1 MKALLCREY
10 GPIDR
15 LKVEEIPSPRA
26 VPEQVVVEVKASSLN
41 FPDALLVQSLYQ
53 VKPPLPFS
61 PGMELA
67 GVVKE
72 VGNGVAGLK
81 KGDCV
86 LGSPGRG
93 GFAQE
98 CLVSAGHVWPL
109 PSQMDFETGSA
120 FIITYCTSLHALQD
134 RGHLQPGET
143 LVVLGAAGGVGTAAI
158 EVGKAMGAKVIAAAS
173 SEEKLAFCRKLGAEQ
188 TINYEETNLRQ
199 GILDLTGGRG
209 ADVIYDPVGGGY
221 TEAALRATAW
231 GGRLLVI
238 GFTSGAIPQVK
249 LNLALLKERSV
260 IGVYWGDWA
269 QQDPDGQLRNV
280 EQLGAWFAQ
289 GKIKPV
295 VSERVSLADVPAAM
309 MRLLQRKVKG
319 KIVVVPVA

>member
-15 LKVEEIPSPRA
+15 LSVEEVHSPQPGRD
-26 VPEQVVVEVKASSLN
+26 EVVVEVKASSLN
-41 FPDALLVQSLYQ
+41 FPDALLVQGLYQ

-72 VGNGVAGLK
+72 VGSGVAGIRT
-81 KGDCV
+81 GDRV
-86 LGSPGRG
+86 LASPGRG

-98 CLVSAGHVWPL
+98 CLVSADRILPL

-134 RGHLQPGET
+134 RAHLQPGET
-143 LVVLGAAGGVGTAAI
+143 LVVLGAAGGVGTSAI
-158 EVGKAMGAKVIAAAS
+158 EVGKAMGAKIIAAAS
-173 SEEKLAFCRKLGAEQ
+173 SEEKLAFCRKLGADQ

-199 GILDLTGGRG
+199 GILDLTGGKG
-209 ADVIYDPVGGGY
+209 ADVVYDPVGGPY
-221 TEAALRATAW
+221 TEAALRAMGW

-238 GFTSGAIPQVK
+238 GFASGTIPQVK
-249 LNLALLKERSV
+249 LNLVLLKERSL
-260 IGVYWGDWA
+260 IGVYWGDMVQLDPQR
-269 QQDPDGQLRNV
+269 QQRNV
-280 EQLGAWFAQ
+280 EQLGAWFAE
-289 GKIKPV
+289 GKIKPA
-295 VSERVSLADVPAAM
+295 VSERVSLAEVPAAM

-319 KIVVVPVA
+319 KIVVVPGT

>member
-1 MKALLCREY
+1 VKALLCREY
-10 GPIDR
+10 GPVDR
-15 LKVEEIPSPRA
+15 LRVEEVPSPRA
-26 VPEQVVVEVKASSLN
+26 GPEQVVVEVKASSLN
-41 FPDALLVQSLYQ
+41 FPDALLVQGLYQ

-61 PGMELA
+61 PGMEVA

-72 VGNGVAGLK
+72 VGSGVAGLK
-81 KGDCV
+81 NGDRV
-86 LGSPGRG
+86 LGSSGRG

-98 CLVSAGHVWPL
+98 CVVSADRVWPL

-120 FIITYCTSLHALQD
+120 LIITYCTSLHALQD
-134 RGHLQPGET
+134 RGKLQPGET
-143 LVVLGAAGGVGTAAI
+143 LLVLGAAGGVGTSAI

-173 SEEKLAFCRKLGAEQ
+173 SEEKLALCRKLGAEQ

-199 GILDLTGGRG
+199 GILELTGGRG
-209 ADVIYDPVGGGY
+209 ADVIYDPVGGAY

-238 GFTSGAIPQVK
+238 GFTSGTIPQVK
-249 LNLALLKERSV
+249 LNLTLLKERSV

-269 QQDPDGQLRNV
+269 QHDPDGQRRNL
-280 EQLGAWFAQ
+280 EQLGAWFSE

-295 VSERVSLADVPAAM
+295 VSERISLAEVPAAM
-309 MRLLQRKVKG
+309 TRLLQRKVKG
-319 KIVVVPVA
+319 KVVVLPGA

>member
-15 LKVEEIPSPRA
+15 LKVEEIPSPKA
-26 VPEQVVVEVKASSLN
+26 GPEQVVVEVKTSSLN
-41 FPDALLVQSLYQ
+41 FPDALLVQGLYQ

-72 VGNGVAGLK
+72 VGSGVAGLK
-81 KGDCV
+81 KGDRV

-98 CLVSAGHVWPL
+98 CLVSADHVWPL

-120 FIITYCTSLHALQD
+120 FIITYCTSLHALRD

-143 LVVLGAAGGVGTAAI
+143 LVVLGAAGGVGTSAI
-158 EVGKAMGAKVIAAAS
+158 EVGRAMGAKVIAAAS

-249 LNLALLKERSV
+249 LNPVLLKERSV
-260 IGVYWGDWA
+260 IGVYFGDWA
-269 QQDPDGQLRNV
+269 QRDPDGQLRNV
-280 EQLGAWFAQ
+280 EQLSAWFAE

-295 VSERVSLADVPAAM
+295 ISERVSLADVPAAM

>member
-15 LKVEEIPSPRA
+15 LKVEEIPSPKA
-26 VPEQVVVEVKASSLN
+26 GPEQVVVEVKTSSLN
-41 FPDALLVQSLYQ
+41 FPDVLLVQGLYQ

-72 VGNGVAGLK
+72 VGSGVAGLK
-81 KGDCV
+81 KGDRV

-98 CLVSAGHVWPL
+98 CLVSADHVWPL

-120 FIITYCTSLHALQD
+120 FIITYCTSLHALRD

-143 LVVLGAAGGVGTAAI
+143 LVVLGAAGGVGTSAI
-158 EVGKAMGAKVIAAAS
+158 EVGRAMGAKVIAAAS
-173 SEEKLAFCRKLGAEQ
+173 SEEKLAFCRKLGAKQ

-249 LNLALLKERSV
+249 LNPVLLKERSV
-260 IGVYWGDWA
+260 IGVYFGDWA
-269 QQDPDGQLRNV
+269 QRDPDGQLRNV
-280 EQLGAWFAQ
+280 EQLSAWFAE

-295 VSERVSLADVPAAM
+295 ISERVSLADVPAAM

>member
-26 VPEQVVVEVKASSLN
+26 GPEQVVVEVKASSIN
-41 FPDALLVQSLYQ
+41 FPDALVVQSLYQ

-72 VGNGVAGLK
+72 VGSGVAGLK
-81 KGDCV
+81 KGDRV

-98 CLVSAGHVWPL
+98 CLVSADHVWPL

-143 LVVLGAAGGVGTAAI
+143 LVVLGAAGGIGTSAI

-173 SEEKLAFCRKLGAEQ
+173 SEEKLALCRKLGAEQ
-188 TINYEETNLRQ
+188 TINYEETDLRQ

-209 ADVIYDPVGGGY
+209 ADVIYDPVGGAY

-249 LNLALLKERSV
+249 LNPVLLKERSV
-260 IGVYWGDWA
+260 IGVYFGDWA
-269 QQDPDGQLRNV
+269 QRDPDGQLRNV
-280 EQLGAWFAQ
+280 EQLSAWFAE

-295 VSERVSLADVPAAM
+295 ISERVSLADVPAAM